1 MRGNLVVEVATTFQY
16 GVAAEPGVLGDEVT
30 CSNLLCSL
38 VYGGDIDTM
47 VSSCF
52 MYGFEDVV

>member
-30 CSNLLCSL
+30 CSNPHCSL
-38 VYGGDIDTM
+38 IYGDDIDTM
-47 VSSCF
+47 VWACF